1 MNTSPRPQLGARANM
16 MSKQARKRANKK
28 KGWYGVPA
36 AEPAA
41 VDESEPEPEPAPS
54 SIRPVLKDTPP
65 EPTEKVADVEKD
77 EAELSAEILGSGTTR
92 DTHPGTFPGL
102 GDVDS
107 NSPSTGDWHTPAARV
122 RSEDDVRGGQ
132 PKTAM
137 SSNATWEEVTQF
149 ALNCSILSGTFEDIV
164 IVAYS
169 QRSPSGVC
177 TPQSLHANTAL
188 VQRALKDAQL
198 RAYIYATIVRLAN
211 ADLDAVHSAWE

>member
-1 MNTSPRPQLGARANM
+1 MSNEIRAQNQR
-16 MSKQARKRANKK
+16 KQGKKYRKNNS
-28 KGWYGVPA
+28 YGIPA
-36 AEPAA
+36 DSTVEPADA
-41 VDESEPEPEPAPS
+41 ESKSEVK
-54 SIRPVLKDTPP
+54 PVLIRQDTPP
-65 EPTEKVADVEKD
+65 GPSDKAADKDKD
-77 EAELSAEILGSGTTR
+77 EAQWSARIGTTP
-92 DTHPGTFPGL
+92 DTRPGTSPG
-102 GDVDS
+102 GVDS
-107 NSPSTGDWHTPAARV
+107 SSPSTSHIPATR
-122 RSEDDVRGGQ
+122 EDDSRRSRPETGTTKS
-132 PKTAM
+132 P
-137 SSNATWEEVTQF
+137 NATWEEVTQF